1 MVKYNEQALNPV
13 AFYGVGLLPIVLLCT
28 TVLNAIK
35 FGAILIVAMVLCNLL
50 YFAFKPIVNE
60 NVRIPCYVL
69 LIIGVEYLID
79 SVLSEFSAE
88 NTSNVTN
95 LVSYLFSATVIIY
108 MFETSSKVKNVQSSL
123 LDCLIMGGEYA
134 ICMICVG
141 FFRELLGQGKLFGAK
156 IFNGGIAFF
165 ASNIGAILLVL
176 IYAFIYNMVVS
187 NVKKKSIAY
196 SGLVDRY
203 ELFLENKYME
213 LTPMKSNTVTTS
225 TDVTA
230 GEPVEERSISEQ
242 KEGGK

>member
-35 FGAILIVAMVLCNLL
+35 FGAVLIVAMVLCNLL

-88 NTSNVTN
+88 NTSNVTS

-108 MFETSSKVKNVQSSL
+108 MFETSS
-123 LDCLIMGGEYA
+123 
-134 ICMICVG
+134 
-141 FFRELLGQGKLFGAK
+141 
-156 IFNGGIAFF
+156 
-165 ASNIGAILLVL
+165 
-176 IYAFIYNMVVS
+176 
-187 NVKKKSIAY
+187 
-196 SGLVDRY
+196 
-203 ELFLENKYME
+203 
-213 LTPMKSNTVTTS
+213 
-225 TDVTA
+225 
-230 GEPVEERSISEQ
+230 
-242 KEGGK
+242 